1 MRRWT
6 DPPEGLASER
16 TALSWQRTGLALAV
30 VAALLLHAA
39 GRGWHMVFAGAAVA
53 YAVAAVLIWRTG
65 SRLYQAR
72 SDDRRPHLAPRA
84 LRLIAAATVGAALLG
99 VAIELGR

>member
-6 DPPEGLASER
+6 DPPDGLATER
-16 TALSWQRTGLALAV
+16 TALAWQRSGLALAV

-39 GRGWHMVFAGAAVA
+39 GGGWRLVFAAAAVA
-53 YAVAAVLIWRTG
+53 YAVAAVLTWRTG
-65 SRLYQAR
+65 ARLYEAR
-72 SDDRRPHLAPRA
+72 SDDRAPHLAPRA

-99 VAIELGR
+99 VAVELGR